1 MPKLVELDER
11 AKFASQLE
19 EDVGPV
25 VFLNKF
31 DVNPEEFKQ
40 FLEAWEKD
48 ATYFKSQP
56 GFISAQLHKGIGNSG
71 TFINYTIWEST
82 TQFRKAVEKS
92 GFQTFISNYPSS
104 TIISPH
110 ILKKVHVPG
119 ICVE

>member
-11 AKFASQLE
+11 AKFASQLA

-25 VFLNKF
+25 IFMNKF
-31 DVNPEEFKQ
+31 DVDPEEFEQ
-40 FLEAWEKD
+40 FLKAWEKD

-71 TFINYTIWEST
+71 VFINYTIWEST

-110 ILKKVHVPG
+110 IFKKVHVPG